1 MKNKIVILLEI
12 ISICLIA
19 YLLLTKKAEG
29 EPLIP
34 QLTPYQLDLI
44 HRQEIWISALEYC
57 ESRGLNSALNKKD
70 LDGTP
75 SYSNFQWK
83 PSTLLGFGKQYGL
96 ISTDKTIKD
105 VPELLKDYEL
115 QRSIVRKMINDPQVK
130 LKGQFPGC
138 VKKLGLPPKQASF
151 GK

>member
-1 MKNKIVILLEI
+1 MKKIIVLILL
-12 ISICLIA
+12 SITLVA
-19 YLLLTKKAEG
+19 YFLLTKKAES

-44 HRQEIWISALEYC
+44 HRQEVWISSLEWC
-57 ESRGLNSALNKKD
+57 ESRGKNSALNKKD

-83 PSTLLGFGKQYGL
+83 PSTLLNFGKKYDF
-96 ISTDKTIKD
+96 ITTDKTIKD

-138 VKKLGLPPKQASF
+138 VKKLGLPPK
-151 GK
+151 

>member
-12 ISICLIA
+12 VCICLIA
-19 YLLLTKKAEG
+19 YSVYLHKAGGQELTT
-29 EPLIP
+29 P
-34 QLTPYQLDLI
+34 QLTPYQIDLN
-44 HRQEIWISALEYC
+44 HRQEVWISALEYC
-57 ESRGLNSALNKKD
+57 ESRGKNSALNKKD

-83 PSTLLGFGKQYGL
+83 PSTLLSFGKQYGL
-96 ISTDKTIKD
+96 IIESKTIKD

-115 QRSIVRKMINDPQVK
+115 QRNIVRKMINDPKVK

-138 VKKLGLPPKQASF
+138 IKKLGLPPIK
-151 GK
+151 